1 MDKTVALYWIKKDI
15 RLNDNTALMTALR
28 QHSTVVP
35 IFVLEASYLKSPE
48 TSVVH
53 INATLEALND
63 LRNQFQEHNIE
74 PLFLH
79 GEVVPVFQKL
89 FSLYPFGYIYSH
101 EEVGNNRTYQ
111 RDKAAIKWCRTN
123 GVILREFQH
132 TGVVR
137 RLKDRDTWT
146 VKWRDFYSQKLEPV
160 PSARQFQKMQTLSD
174 WKSLDERFEPNTD
187 DFIRE
192 EGAEELKLLQL
203 QKVSETQALADL
215 HDFMYRRGIAYRGGI
230 SSPNTAL
237 TAGSRLSVHLAF
249 GTISGRYVYQK
260 VNERITELR
269 ESGANDSGKWVGS
282 LVSFKSRM
290 HWRDHFMQRLESE
303 PIMELKPLNRAYEEL
318 VYVNNPAQIE
328 AFFAGKTG
336 YPMIDAVVRCLHQTR
351 FINFR
356 MRSMITSFACHTL
369 QIDWRL
375 INKPLARLFLDYEP
389 GIHLSQ
395 LQMQAGVV
403 GINTLRTYN
412 PTKQLIDQDPACI
425 FVKKWVPELR
435 NFTPAEIIDHVTF
448 PLADYVRPIV
458 EWKVA
463 SAEMR
468 KKISDIRKSFF
479 TKEISQAVFQKH
491 GSRKKNMMGKRE
503 AKPKAVNPNAPS
515 LFD

>member
-1 MDKTVALYWIKKDI
+1 MDKTVALYWIKKDV

-35 IFVLEASYLKSPE
+35 VFVLEDSYLQSPE
-48 TSVVH
+48 TSIVH
-53 INATLEALND
+53 INATFEALND
-63 LRNQFQEHNIE
+63 LKKQFQEHNIE
-74 PLFLH
+74 PLLLQ
-79 GEVVPVFQKL
+79 GEVVPVLQKL

-101 EEVGNNRTYQ
+101 EEIGNDRTYQ
-111 RDKAAIKWCRTN
+111 RDKEVIKWCREN
-123 GVILREFQH
+123 GTILREFQH

-137 RLKDRDTWT
+137 RLKDRDEWT
-146 VKWRDFYSQKLEPV
+146 NRWRDFYNRQLEPV
-160 PSARQFQKMQTLSD
+160 PTAKQFVKMQTLSD
-174 WKSLDERFEPNTD
+174 WESLDERFEPNID
-187 DFIRE
+187 DFISE
-192 EGAEELKLLQL
+192 AEAEELKSLELQR
-203 QKVSETQALADL
+203 VSETQALTDL

-237 TAGSRLSVHLAF
+237 IAGSRLSVHLAF
-249 GTISGRYVYQK
+249 GTISGRYVYRK
-260 VNERITELR
+260 VNERITELK
-269 ESGANDSGKWVGS
+269 ESEANDSGKWVSS

-303 PIMELKPLNRAYEEL
+303 SVMEFKPLNRAYEQL
-318 VYVNNPAQIE
+318 SYVNNPKQIA

-336 YPMIDAVVRCLHQTR
+336 YPMIDAVMRCLYQTR

-369 QIDWRL
+369 QVDWR
-375 INKPLARLFLDYEP
+375 IVNIPLAKLFLDYEP

-412 PTKQLIDQDPACI
+412 PTKQLIDQDPNCV
-425 FVKKWVPELR
+425 FVKKWIPELQKY
-435 NFTPAEIIDHVTF
+435 TPAEIIDHVNF
-448 PLADYVRPIV
+448 PLADYERPIV
-458 EWKVA
+458 EWKTA

-468 KKISDIRKSFF
+468 KKITDIRKSYL
-479 TKEISQAVFQKH
+479 TKATSQAVFQKH
-491 GSRKKNMMGKRE
+491 GSRKKNTMGKRK
-503 AKPKAVNPNAPS
+503 AKPKADKSGTLS